1 MIHLDIK
8 AKTIKLVEESI
19 RGNLYNF
26 ALSEFRNT
34 ETRVIKEKTD
44 KLNLIKIKSASILKR
59 KMKR

>member
-34 ETRVIKEKTD
+34 KTRVIKEKTD
-44 KLNLIKIKSASILKR
+44 KLNLIKIKGASILKR